1 VSYSVS
7 EACERNKGPILEI
20 LAGAF
25 AHSRNVLEI
34 GSGTGQHAAHFAAH
48 LPHLIWQPSDTG
60 DYLPGLRERIA
71 TERRPSGQRGNP
83 LRGLARKPPAGAHDE
98 GAPNLRPPL
107 ELDVRKQPWPVAPVD
122 AIFTAN
128 TLHIMGWAA
137 VQDLFRGVGTVT
149 RAPAIVCI
157 YGPFRYGGRYTSA
170 SNAEFDR
177 FLRSRDPESGIRDF
191 EEVNT
196 LSSLN
201 GLSLLADHA
210 MPANNQ
216 LIIWHKRA
224 LSSQTIAS

>member
-1 VSYSVS
+1 
-7 EACERNKGPILEI
+7 
-20 LAGAF
+20 
-25 AHSRNVLEI
+25 
-34 GSGTGQHAAHFAAH
+34 
-48 LPHLIWQPSDTG
+48 
-60 DYLPGLRERIA
+60 
-71 TERRPSGQRGNP
+71 
-83 LRGLARKPPAGAHDE
+83 
-98 GAPNLRPPL
+98 LRPPL
-107 ELDVRKQPWPVAPVD
+107 ELDVRHQPWPVAPVD

-137 VQDLFRGVGTVT
+137 VQALFRGVGAVT
-149 RAPAIVCI
+149 SAPAVVCI

-196 LSSLN
+196 LSSQN

-224 LSSQTIAS
+224 LSSQTITP

>member
-20 LAGAF
+20 LVDAF

-60 DYLPGLRERIA
+60 DYLPGLRERIE
-71 TERRPSGQRGNP
+71 TER
-83 LRGLARKPPAGAHDE
+83 LARKSPAGALA
-98 GAPNLRPPL
+98 GTPNLRPPL
-107 ELDVRKQPWPVAPVD
+107 ELDVRHQPWPVAPVD

-137 VQDLFRGVGTVT
+137 VQDLFRGVGAVT
-149 RAPAIVCI
+149 RAPAVVCI

-177 FLRSRDPESGIRDF
+177 FLRSRDPASGIRDF

-196 LSSLN
+196 LSSNN
-201 GLSLLADHA
+201 GLSLLADHP

-224 LSSQTIAS
+224 LSSQTIAP